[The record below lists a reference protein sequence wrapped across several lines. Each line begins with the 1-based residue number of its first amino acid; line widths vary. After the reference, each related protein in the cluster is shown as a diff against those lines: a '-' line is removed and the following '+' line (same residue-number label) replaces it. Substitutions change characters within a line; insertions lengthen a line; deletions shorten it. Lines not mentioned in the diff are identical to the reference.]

1 MYNFNTSLSTP
12 PLLGVGIDFGS
23 STPRTPEILNSLIAM
38 TNPFEYSY
46 ASVTSQA
53 SAIPSSNDVSPVIA
67 CKTESF
73 LQQFDNNS
81 QSNCSSSSSLE
92 SPSTTPLHLAATISS
107 TPSLQQT
114 RSQLIKAG
122 VKLLIQNKRKN
133 SGSSSCDADYRP
145 PPLKIRATSVSSPVT
160 RNSAIPCEFSSSL
173 TSPKEEQIASP
184 LDLDSFQIKTDD
196 TSSCDDDSET
206 KFSAKKHELTPEDED
221 RRKRRRERNKI
232 AATKCRLKKR
242 ECINNLMRESETLE
256 AQNVDIKAQL
266 KDLRE
271 QYQYLTDMWNSHQLE
286 CKNPGLI
293 GNGNQEQNN
302 NSNNSIGN
310 QFIEQETLKDTNNNK
325 HLQDQ
330 LPSLTPLINCNLS
343 FDFY

>member
-1 MYNFNTSLSTP
+1 MYNCNMSLSTP
-12 PLLGVGIDFGS
+12 PMLGVGVDFGTT
-23 STPRTPEILNSLIAM
+23 TPRTPEILNSLIAM

-46 ASVTSQA
+46 ASALTSQ
-53 SAIPSSNDVSPVIA
+53 SSVIPSSNDVSPVIA

-73 LQQFDNNS
+73 LNQQYDNNS

-122 VKLLIQNKRKN
+122 VKLLIQSKRKN

-145 PPLKIRATSVSSPVT
+145 PPPKIRATSTALPTSRKIVIPTSEVVSPT
-160 RNSAIPCEFSSSL
+160 I
-173 TSPKEEQIASP
+173 TSPKEEPIDP
-184 LDLDSFQIKTDD
+184 FQIKTDS
-196 TSSCDDDSET
+196 TTSCDEDSEP
-206 KFSAKKHELTPEDED
+206 KFSASKHELTPEDED

-232 AATKCRLKKR
+232 AATKCRMKKR

-271 QYQYLTDMWNSHQLE
+271 QYQYLTEMWQAHQME
-286 CKNPGLI
+286 CKNPGLL
-293 GNGNQEQNN
+293 GNSHEQNN
-302 NSNNSIGN
+302 NGNSIDI
-310 QFIEQETLKDTNNNK
+310 QFNEQENIKDTNNNK
-325 HLQDQ
+325 HLQE